1 MSKQKAPEKKGKGVN
16 PVMIILLVAVVVL
29 LLIALQGGG
38 KNKKS
43 ASPSGGGTTASD
55 IQPPDVKSPQEALQN
70 LGKTLVIGNELEKT
84 KADGTQIV
92 LPVSFDAMTR
102 VLDNPDVDAFVR
114 LLEKHQIQS
123 VLVSPKIA
131 VRNPIPKNTVRNR
144 LALANPAGRLS
155 ATYMTRDLFV
165 YKLTAGPPNLSQ
177 KDKSDLMAIVRSAVG
192 VSTVKRPDNVSS
204 LLKQKG
210 DWHVML
216 TVRPDHDKHLSFH
229 SVQTDTLEKAAVE
242 VAGRFK
248 RYYNRKKFDRKFG
261 PVEAALEQRIGLELE
276 VLFDKGVFTGQR
288 DRIFMWRILEP
299 GIYGVQMEIKGR
311 QYELPTWYA
320 VTNNYR
326 TVASFMER
334 IVVEKAGMPRD
345 YWLKADVPIWRFRS
359 IHWREKSPGGE
370 VQDLYRANQN
380 VYPPGGVTKEA
391 LVSSLEGF
399 GNWFYENSRHYTDD
413 RMIYRY
419 FPTSNTENRE
429 YNQVRHALGAFS
441 MAMVNEFVPK
451 PEHKE
456 VADACLRWME
466 KRIRWGGAPR
476 EQDGR
481 IDTGSDTWQGKPL
494 PGNDVAILEADE
506 NMYDSRKPA
515 AWSNK
520 MGAVAVTIL
529 GYTQYK
535 RAGWTLTPE
544 QEKYLE
550 GLSKFLLYMQKEDGS
565 FHHYYVA
572 QKNGYYG
579 QRNSIYPG
587 EILYAVA
594 RLFGETGDERY
605 KESFNASMKA
615 NLDWFKRE
623 MTQREPDGTYAE
635 ERRKELVQFQPW
647 IAMSMEEM
655 YRYDKNPAYL
665 EASNLVSLW
674 IINSYQFDE
683 TRAMYPDYLGG
694 YLKVLDELPAMHT
707 FVYTEG
713 TAASYVLAREAGASE
728 DVVGKLRRGALLA
741 ARFIL
746 QQQIREGDNDYFYP
760 APKRAA
766 GGVKYCLNHNKQ
778 RIDYTYHALS
788 SVYRILHAA
797 TPEDY
802 AYVQSVALP
811 PTY

>member
-16 PVMIILLVAVVVL
+16 PAMVALLVIVVVL
-29 LLIALQGGG
+29 LVVAMQGTG
-38 KNKKS
+38 KKS
-43 ASPSGGGTTASD
+43 GAKKKSGVEAVSSPPVQSNRD
-55 IQPPDVKSPQEALQN
+55 ALKN
-70 LGKTLVIGNELEKT
+70 LGTTLVIGDKLVNTE
-84 KADGTQIV
+84 ADGTEVVI
-92 LPVSFDAMTR
+92 PRNFDAMEK
-102 VLDNPDVDAFVR
+102 VLDGTDVDAFVR
-114 LLEKHQIQS
+114 LLEKHQIRT
-123 VLVSPKIA
+123 VLVSPDIT

-155 ATYMTRDLFV
+155 ATYMTRDYFI
-165 YKLTAGPPNLSQ
+165 YQLTAGPPPLTQ
-177 KDKSDLMAIVRSAVG
+177 KDKRDLIQMIRATLG
-192 VSTVKRPDNVSS
+192 VANTRQPDNISP
-204 LLKQKG
+204 LLKRTGNWK
-210 DWHVML
+210 VML
-216 TVRPDHDKHLSFH
+216 TVRPVHNRHLSYH
-229 SVQTDTLEKAAVE
+229 SVETDTLEKAAIE
-242 VAGRFK
+242 LAGRLS
-248 RYYNRKKFDRKFG
+248 RYYAKKNFARHFG
-261 PVEAALEQRIGLELE
+261 PLEAALEDKIGLELE
-276 VLFDKGVFTGQR
+276 VIFDKGVFTGPR

-299 GIYGVQMEIKGR
+299 GIYGVEMDINGKT
-311 QYELPTWYA
+311 YELPTWYSPA
-320 VTNNYR
+320 ANFR

-334 IVVEKAGMPRD
+334 IVHQKAKMSRD

-359 IHWREKSPGGE
+359 LHWHEMSPGGE
-370 VQDLYRANQN
+370 VQDLYRANQD
-380 VYPPGGVTKEA
+380 VYPPKGVTREA
-391 LVSSLEGF
+391 LVSSLEDF
-399 GNWFYENSRHYTDD
+399 GSWFYENSRHYTDD

-419 FPTSNTENRE
+419 YPTTNTENRE
-429 YNQVRHALGAFS
+429 YNQVRHALGAYS

-456 VADACLRWME
+456 VADSCLRWLE
-466 KRIRWGGAPR
+466 KRIRWGGPPR
-476 EQDGR
+476 DSDGT
-481 IDTGSDTWQGKPL
+481 IDTGSDSWQGKPL
-494 PGNDVAILEADE
+494 PGEDVAILEADE
-506 NMYDSRKPA
+506 NMYDPKKSPD
-515 AWSNK
+515 WSNK
-520 MGAVAVTIL
+520 MGAVAVAIL

-535 RAGWTLTPE
+535 RAGWTLTPD
-544 QEKYLE
+544 QEKYLK
-550 GLSKFLLYMQKEDGS
+550 GLSNFLLYMQKEDGT
-565 FHHYYVA
+565 FHHYYVSK
-572 QKNGYYG
+572 KNGYYG

-594 RLFGETGDERY
+594 RLYGETGDERF
-605 KESFNASMKA
+605 KTAFNASMKT

-635 ERRKELVQFQPW
+635 KRRKELVQFQPW

-674 IINSYQFDE
+674 ILDSYQFDE

-713 TAASYVLAREAGASE
+713 TSASYVLAREAQADN
-728 DVVGKLRRGALLA
+728 DVVAKLRRGALLS

-746 QQQIREGDNDYFYP
+746 QQQIRLNDNDFLYP
-760 APKRAA
+760 MPKRAR

-802 AYVQSVALP
+802 AYIQSVVP
-811 PTY
+811 PKVY